1 MAADIHVSIS
11 YKEKIGN
18 ESYKKLKPDQ
28 AATAIHG
35 VILEVY
41 KGPAPSREAVNAVL
55 QARYGITLLPNGFNY
70 KVETNKKG
78 ELEVRCTFKAPS
90 PDGKGFLGTWV
101 PE

>member
-1 MAADIHVSIS
+1 MNEK
-11 YKEKIGN
+11 YKR
-18 ESYKKLKPDQ
+18 LDPDK

-41 KGPAPSREAVNAVL
+41 KEPAPSKEAVNAIL
-55 QARYGITLLPNGFNY
+55 QARYGISLLPFGFFY
-70 KVETNKKG
+70 GVTTNEKG